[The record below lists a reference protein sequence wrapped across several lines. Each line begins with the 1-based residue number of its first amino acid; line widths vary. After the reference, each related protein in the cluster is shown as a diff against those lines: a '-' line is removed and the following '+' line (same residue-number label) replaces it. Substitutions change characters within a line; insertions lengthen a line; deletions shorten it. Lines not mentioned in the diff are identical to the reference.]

1 MTESARAK
9 RAPATAASGATWQEH
24 YAGSLIN
31 AFGLPSREL
40 VRGQGVH
47 LYDDEGTRYLDLL
60 AGIATASL
68 GHAHPAYVAAL
79 ADQAATLSHVSNL
92 FSSPT
97 QIALAERLTGLLGH
111 DARVFLANSGSEAN
125 EAAFKVTRRTG
136 RTRIIAAEN
145 SFHGRT
151 MGSLSITHKAAY
163 REPFEPLP
171 GEVTFVPY
179 GDADALAAAVDDT
192 VAAVVLEP
200 MQGEAGVIVPPLGYL
215 VAAREITA
223 RHGALLWLDEVQTGI
238 GRSGAWFDH
247 QREGIVPDLVTV
259 AKGLGNGFPV
269 AACLATGPTADLI
282 QPGMHGSTFGGNPLA
297 SRAALTVL
305 GILEPLLPQINTVG
319 DKLAADLT
327 GLPGVVAVHGRG
339 LLRGIELE
347 QPIGAAIVAAGLAA
361 GFILN
366 AARADRIRLAP
377 PLIATSDDLAPFV
390 EAWPDLYE
398 RASRA

>member
-1 MTESARAK
+1 M
-9 RAPATAASGATWQEH
+9 TWQEN

-31 AFGLPSREL
+31 AFGMPSREL

-47 LYDDEGTRYLDLL
+47 LWDDEGTEYLDLL

-79 ADQAATLSHVSNL
+79 ADQAATVSHVSNL
-92 FSSPT
+92 FTSPN
-97 QIALAERLTGLLGH
+97 QIALAEKLSTLLGH
-111 DARVFLANSGSEAN
+111 DAKVFLANSGAEAN

-151 MGSLSITHKAAY
+151 MGALAITHKAAY

-171 GEVTFVPY
+171 GDVTFVPY
-179 GDADALAAAVDDT
+179 GDVEALAAAVDDT

-200 MQGEAGVIVPPLGYL
+200 MQGEAGVVVPPVGYL
-215 VAAREITA
+215 TAAREITS

-269 AACLATGPTADLI
+269 SACLATGATADLI

-305 GILEPLLPQINTVG
+305 GILEPLLPQINEVG

-327 GLPGVVAVHGRG
+327 GQPGVVAVHGRG
-339 LLRGIELE
+339 LLRGVELE
-347 QPIGAAIVAAGLAA
+347 QPVGPAFAAAALAA
-361 GFILN
+361 GFIVN
-366 AARADRIRLAP
+366 AARPDRIRLAP

-390 EAWPDLYE
+390 EAWPVLFE
-398 RASRA
+398 RALAG

>member
-1 MTESARAK
+1 M
-9 RAPATAASGATWQEH
+9 TWQQH
-24 YAGSLIN
+24 YSGSLIN
-31 AFGLPSREL
+31 AFGMPSREL
-40 VRGQGVH
+40 VRGEGVY
-47 LYDDEGTRYLDLL
+47 LYDDQGTRYLDLL

-92 FSSPT
+92 FTSPN
-97 QIALAERLTGLLGH
+97 QIALAERLSALLGH
-111 DARVFLANSGSEAN
+111 DAKVFLANSGTEAN

-151 MGSLSITHKAAY
+151 MGALAITHKAAY

-171 GEVTFVPY
+171 GDVTFVPF
-179 GDADALAAAVDDT
+179 GDVEALTAAVDDT

-200 MQGEAGVIVPPLGYL
+200 VQGEAGVIVPPDGYL
-215 VAAREITA
+215 AAAREITS

-259 AKGLGNGFPV
+259 AKGLGNGFPIG
-269 AACLATGPTADLI
+269 ACLATGATADLI

-305 GILEPLLPQINTVG
+305 GILEPLLPQINAVG
-319 DKLAADLT
+319 DQLAADLT

-339 LLRGIELE
+339 LLRGVQLE
-347 QPIGAAIVAAGLAA
+347 KPVGAAMVAAGLEA

-366 AARADRIRLAP
+366 AARPDRIRLAP
-377 PLIATSDDLAPFV
+377 PLIITSDDLVPFV
-390 EAWPDLYE
+390 AVWPALY
-398 RASRA
+398 SRALAA